1 MFTVAVWEYEDTS
14 VAIILMLGYLDI
26 GKGIVVG
33 RRMLRRKKGSS
44 GGIPRSFIDSWVSY
58 T

>member
-1 MFTVAVWEYEDTS
+1 MFTMPIWEYKNTS

-33 RRMLRRKKGSS
+33 CRMLRRKKGSS
-44 GGIPRSFIDSWVSY
+44 GKSQGLL
-58 T
+58 